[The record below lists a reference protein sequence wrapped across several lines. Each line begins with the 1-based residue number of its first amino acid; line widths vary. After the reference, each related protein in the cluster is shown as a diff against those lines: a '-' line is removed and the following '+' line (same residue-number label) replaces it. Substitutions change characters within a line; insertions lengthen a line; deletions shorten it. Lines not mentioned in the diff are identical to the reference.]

1 MYVDVFSLLHRSN
14 FTIINFNGTII
25 ARSYAKRKT
34 MKAIWNGAIGFGLV
48 NIPVK
53 IYSAT
58 ETSKLDLDMLDKS
71 DFSNIKFKR
80 VNENTGKEVKWE
92 NIVKGYLMEDK
103 YIILEDE
110 DYEAASPEK
119 SKILSIDQFVKEVE
133 VDSVYFENPY
143 YLEPQK
149 NGENAYRLLIKAL
162 QETKMVGIGTFV
174 LRESEA
180 IGMIRPYNEEILV
193 LNRLRFDQE
202 IRDYKDLKIPAK
214 KAPKP
219 AELKM
224 AISLIEQL
232 SQEFD
237 PTMYKDTYSES
248 LMKIIK
254 QKAKGKN
261 VKAKTAEPVK
271 EGKVIDLMAQLKA
284 SLQNTKSKTAS

>member
-1 MYVDVFSLLHRSN
+1 
-14 FTIINFNGTII
+14 
-25 ARSYAKRKT
+25 

-58 ETSKLDLDMLDKS
+58 ETTKLDLDMLDKS
-71 DFSNIKFKR
+71 DFSNIRFKR

-92 NIVKGYLMEDK
+92 NIVKGYLMDDK
-103 YIILEDE
+103 YIILDEE

-119 SKILSIDQFVKEVE
+119 SKILSIDQFVKESE

-149 NGENAYRLLIKAL
+149 NGENAYRLLLKAL
-162 QETKMVGIGTFV
+162 AKTEMVGVGTFV

-180 IGMIRPYNEEILV
+180 IGMIRPYNDDVLV
-193 LNRLRFDQE
+193 LNRLRFAQE
-202 IRDYKDLKIPAK
+202 IRDYSDLKIPAK

-224 AISLIEQL
+224 AVNLIEQL

-237 PTMYKDTYSES
+237 PEMYKDTYSEA

-261 VKAKTAEPVK
+261 IKAKKAEPAK

-284 SLQNTKSKTAS
+284 SLQSPKSKNAS

>member
-1 MYVDVFSLLHRSN
+1 
-14 FTIINFNGTII
+14 
-25 ARSYAKRKT
+25 

-58 ETSKLDLDMLDKS
+58 ETTKLDLDMLDKS

-80 VNENTGKEVKWE
+80 VNERTGKEVKWE
-92 NIVKGYLMEDK
+92 NIVKGYLMDDK
-103 YIILEDE
+103 YIVLDEE

-119 SKILSIDQFVKEVE
+119 TKILSIDQFVKEAE

-149 NGENAYRLLIKAL
+149 NGENAYRLLLKAL
-162 QETKMVGIGTFV
+162 QETEMAGIGTFV
-174 LRESEA
+174 LRDSAA

-193 LNRLRFDQE
+193 LNRLRFHQE
-202 IRDYKDLKIPAK
+202 IRDYKDLKIPAQ

-224 AISLIEQL
+224 AVSLIKQL
-232 SQEFD
+232 SQDFD
-237 PTMYKDTYSES
+237 PVMYKDTYSDE

-254 QKAKGKN
+254 KKAKGKN
-261 VKAKTAEPVK
+261 IKTKKAEPAK

-284 SLQNTKSKTAS
+284 SLQTPKSKSAS

>member
-1 MYVDVFSLLHRSN
+1 
-14 FTIINFNGTII
+14 
-25 ARSYAKRKT
+25 

-58 ETSKLDLDMLDKS
+58 ETTKLDLDMLDKS

-92 NIVKGYLMEDK
+92 NIVKGYLMDDK
-103 YIILEDE
+103 YIVLDEE

-119 SKILSIDQFVKEVE
+119 TKILSIDQFVKEAE
-133 VDSVYFENPY
+133 VDSVYFETPY

-149 NGENAYRLLIKAL
+149 NGENAYRLLLKAL
-162 QETKMVGIGTFV
+162 EKTSMVGIGTFV
-174 LRESEA
+174 LRDNEA
-180 IGMIRPYNEEILV
+180 IGMIRPYNDEILV
-193 LNRLRFDQE
+193 LNRLRFDEE
-202 IRDYKDLKIPAK
+202 IRDYKDLKIPAQ

-224 AISLIEQL
+224 AVSLIEQL

-237 PTMYKDTYSES
+237 PEMYKDSYSDE

-261 VKAKTAEPVK
+261 VKAQKAQPAK

-284 SLQNTKSKTAS
+284 SLNSSKSKSAS

>member
-1 MYVDVFSLLHRSN
+1 
-14 FTIINFNGTII
+14 
-25 ARSYAKRKT
+25 

-58 ETSKLDLDMLDKS
+58 ETTKLDLDMLDKS
-71 DFSNIKFKR
+71 DFSNIRFKR

-92 NIVKGYLMEDK
+92 NIVKGYLMDDK
-103 YIILEDE
+103 YIVLDEE

-119 SKILSIDQFVKEVE
+119 TKILSIDQFVKEAE
-133 VDSVYFENPY
+133 VDSMYFENPY

-149 NGENAYRLLIKAL
+149 NGENAYRLLLKAL
-162 QETKMVGIGTFV
+162 EKTSMVGIGTFV
-174 LRESEA
+174 LRETEA
-180 IGMIRPYNEEILV
+180 IGMIRPYKDDILV

-202 IRDYKDLKIPAK
+202 IRDYKDLKIPAQ

-224 AISLIEQL
+224 AVNLIEQL

-237 PTMYKDTYSES
+237 PALYKDTYSDE

-261 VKAKTAEPVK
+261 IKVPKALPAK

-284 SLQNTKSKTAS
+284 SLNSSKSKSAS

>member
-1 MYVDVFSLLHRSN
+1 
-14 FTIINFNGTII
+14 
-25 ARSYAKRKT
+25 

-58 ETSKLDLDMLDKS
+58 ETTKLDLDMLDKS
-71 DFSNIKFKR
+71 DFSNIRFKR

-92 NIVKGYLMEDK
+92 NIVKGYLMDEK
-103 YIILEDE
+103 YIVLDEE

-119 SKILSIDQFVKEVE
+119 TKILSIDQFVKEEE
-133 VDSVYFENPY
+133 VDSVYFETPY

-149 NGENAYRLLIKAL
+149 NGESAYRLLLKAL
-162 QETKMVGIGTFV
+162 EKTSMVGIGTFV
-174 LRESEA
+174 LRETEA
-180 IGMIRPYNEEILV
+180 IGLIRPYNEEILV
-193 LNRLRFDQE
+193 LNRLRFNQE
-202 IRDYKDLKIPAK
+202 IRNYTDLKIPAQ

-224 AISLIEQL
+224 AVNLIEQL

-237 PTMYKDTYSES
+237 PAMYKDTYSDE

-261 VKAKTAEPVK
+261 IKAKKVQPAK

-284 SLQNTKSKTAS
+284 SLSSSKSKSAS

>member
-1 MYVDVFSLLHRSN
+1 
-14 FTIINFNGTII
+14 
-25 ARSYAKRKT
+25 

-58 ETSKLDLDMLDKS
+58 ETTKLDLDMLDKS
-71 DFSNIKFKR
+71 DFSNIRFKR
-80 VNENTGKEVKWE
+80 VNENTGKEVKLE
-92 NIVKGYLMEDK
+92 NIVKGFLIDDK
-103 YIILEDE
+103 YIVLDEE
-110 DYEAASPEK
+110 DYAAASPEK
-119 SKILSIDQFVKEVE
+119 TKILSIDQFVKESE
-133 VDSVYFENPY
+133 VDSVYFETPY

-149 NGENAYRLLIKAL
+149 NGENAYRLLLKAL
-162 QETKMVGIGTFV
+162 EETQMVGIGTFV
-174 LRESEA
+174 LRETET
-180 IGMIRPYNEEILV
+180 IGMIRPYKDNILV

-202 IRDYKDLKIPAK
+202 IRDYTDLKLPAQ

-224 AISLIEQL
+224 AVSLIKQL

-237 PTMYKDTYSES
+237 PALYKDTYSDE

-261 VKAKTAEPVK
+261 VKAKKAEPAK

-284 SLQNTKSKTAS
+284 SLSSSKSKSAS

>member
-1 MYVDVFSLLHRSN
+1 
-14 FTIINFNGTII
+14 
-25 ARSYAKRKT
+25 

-58 ETSKLDLDMLDKS
+58 ETTKLDLDMLDKS

-80 VNENTGKEVKWE
+80 VNESTGKEVKWE
-92 NIVKGYLMEDK
+92 NIVKGYLMDDK
-103 YIILEDE
+103 YIVLDEE

-119 SKILSIDQFVKEVE
+119 TKILSIDQFVKEAE

-149 NGENAYRLLIKAL
+149 NGENAYRLLLKAL
-162 QETKMVGIGTFV
+162 QETEMAGIGTFV
-174 LRESEA
+174 LRDSEA
-180 IGMIRPYNEEILV
+180 IGMIRPYKDILV

-202 IRDYKDLKIPAK
+202 IRDYKDLKIPTS

-224 AISLIEQL
+224 AVSLIKQL
-232 SQEFD
+232 SQDFD
-237 PTMYKDTYSES
+237 PAMYKDTYSDE
-248 LMKIIK
+248 LMKIIRK
-254 QKAKGKN
+254 KAKGKSI
-261 VKAKTAEPVK
+261 KTKKAEPAK

-284 SLQNTKSKTAS
+284 SLQSSKSKSAS

>member
-1 MYVDVFSLLHRSN
+1 
-14 FTIINFNGTII
+14 
-25 ARSYAKRKT
+25 

-58 ETSKLDLDMLDKS
+58 ETTKLDLDMLDKS

-80 VNENTGKEVKWE
+80 VNESTGKEVKWE
-92 NIVKGYLMEDK
+92 NIVKGYLMDEK
-103 YIILEDE
+103 YIVLDEE

-119 SKILSIDQFVKEVE
+119 TKILSIDQFVKEAE

-149 NGENAYRLLIKAL
+149 NGENAYRLLLKAL
-162 QETKMVGIGTFV
+162 QETEMAGIGTFV
-174 LRESEA
+174 LRDSEA

-193 LNRLRFDQE
+193 LNRLRFHQE
-202 IRDYKDLKIPAK
+202 IRDYKDLKIPAQ

-224 AISLIEQL
+224 AVSLIKQL
-232 SQEFD
+232 SQDFD
-237 PTMYKDTYSES
+237 PIMYKNTYSDE

-254 QKAKGKN
+254 KKAKGKN
-261 VKAKTAEPVK
+261 IKTKKAEPAK

-284 SLQNTKSKTAS
+284 SLQTPKSKSAS

>member
-1 MYVDVFSLLHRSN
+1 
-14 FTIINFNGTII
+14 
-25 ARSYAKRKT
+25 

-71 DFSNIKFKR
+71 DYSNIRFKR

-92 NIVKGYLMEDK
+92 NIVKGYLMDDK
-103 YIILEDE
+103 YIVLDEE

-119 SKILSIDQFVKEVE
+119 TKILSIDQFVKEKE
-133 VDSVYFENPY
+133 VDSVYFETPY

-149 NGENAYRLLIKAL
+149 NGESAYRLLLKAL
-162 QETKMVGIGTFV
+162 EETQMVGVGTFV

-180 IGMIRPYNEEILV
+180 IGMIRPYNNDILI

-202 IRDYKDLKIPAK
+202 IRDYSDLKIPAH

-224 AISLIEQL
+224 AINLIEQL
-232 SQEFD
+232 SQDFD
-237 PTMYKDTYSES
+237 PAMYKDTYSDD
-248 LMKIIK
+248 LLKIIK
-254 QKAKGKN
+254 QKAKGKSS
-261 VKAKTAEPVK
+261 KAKKALPAK

-284 SLQNTKSKTAS
+284 SLNSSKSKSAS

>member
-1 MYVDVFSLLHRSN
+1 
-14 FTIINFNGTII
+14 
-25 ARSYAKRKT
+25 

-80 VNENTGKEVKWE
+80 VNEKTGKEVKWE
-92 NIVKGYLMEDK
+92 NIVKGYLMDGK
-103 YIILEDE
+103 YIILDEE
-110 DYEAASPEK
+110 DYEAANPEK

-143 YLEPQK
+143 FLEPQK
-149 NGENAYRLLIKAL
+149 NGENAYQLLLNAL
-162 QETKMVGIGTFV
+162 SKTKMVGVGTFV

-180 IGMIRPYNEEILV
+180 IGMIRPYNDDVLV
-193 LNRLRFDQE
+193 LNRLRFAQE
-202 IRDYKDLKIPAK
+202 IRDYEDLKIPSK
-214 KAPKP
+214 KVPKP

-224 AISLIEQL
+224 AVSLIEQL

-237 PTMYKDTYSES
+237 PLLYKDTYSES

-254 QKAKGKN
+254 HKAKGQG
-261 VKAKTAEPVK
+261 VKVRKAEPAK

-284 SLQNTKSKTAS
+284 SLQTSKSKNAS

>member
-1 MYVDVFSLLHRSN
+1 
-14 FTIINFNGTII
+14 
-25 ARSYAKRKT
+25 

-80 VNENTGKEVKWE
+80 VNEKTGKEVKWA
-92 NIVKGYLMEDK
+92 NIVKGYLMDDK
-103 YIILEDE
+103 YVVLEDE

-119 SKILSIDQFVKEVE
+119 TKILSIEHFVKEIE
-133 VDSVYFENPY
+133 VDSVYFETPY
-143 YLEPQK
+143 FLEPQK

-162 QETKMVGIGTFV
+162 QQTKMVGIGTFV
-174 LRESEA
+174 LRDSEA
-180 IGMIRPYNEEILV
+180 IGMIRPYNDEILV

-202 IRDYKDLKIPAK
+202 IRDYKQLKIPAK

-224 AISLIEQL
+224 AKNLIEQL
-232 SQEFD
+232 SEPFD
-237 PTMYKDTYSES
+237 PTFYKNTYSAE
-248 LMKIIK
+248 LLKIIK
-254 QKAKGKN
+254 KKAKGKT
-261 VKAKTAEPVK
+261 VKLKKSEPAKQ
-271 EGKVIDLMAQLKA
+271 GKVIDLMAQLKA
-284 SLQNTKSKTAS
+284 SLQSPKSKNAS

>member
-1 MYVDVFSLLHRSN
+1 
-14 FTIINFNGTII
+14 
-25 ARSYAKRKT
+25 

-58 ETSKLDLDMLDKS
+58 ETTKLDLDMLDKS
-71 DFSNIKFKR
+71 DFSNIRFKR

-92 NIVKGYLMEDK
+92 NIVKGYLVDDK
-103 YIILEDE
+103 YIVLDEE

-149 NGENAYRLLIKAL
+149 NGENAYRLLLKAL
-162 QETKMVGIGTFV
+162 EKTAMVGIGTFV
-174 LRESEA
+174 LRETEA
-180 IGMIRPYNEEILV
+180 IGMIRPYKDDILV

-202 IRDYKDLKIPAK
+202 IRDYKDLKIPVQ

-224 AISLIEQL
+224 AVNLIEQL
-232 SQEFD
+232 SQDFD
-237 PTMYKDTYSES
+237 PTMYKDTYSDE

-261 VKAKTAEPVK
+261 IKAKKAQPAK

-284 SLQNTKSKTAS
+284 SLNTSKSKSAS

>member
-1 MYVDVFSLLHRSN
+1 
-14 FTIINFNGTII
+14 
-25 ARSYAKRKT
+25 

-58 ETSKLDLDMLDKS
+58 ETTKLDLDMLDKS

-80 VNENTGKEVKWE
+80 VNESTGKEVKWE
-92 NIVKGYLMEDK
+92 NIVKGYLMDDQ
-103 YIILEDE
+103 YIVLDEE

-119 SKILSIDQFVKEVE
+119 TKILSIDQFVKESE

-149 NGENAYRLLIKAL
+149 NGENAYRLLLKAL
-162 QETKMVGIGTFV
+162 QETEMAGIGTFV
-174 LRESEA
+174 LRDSEA

-193 LNRLRFDQE
+193 LNRLRFNQE
-202 IRDYKDLKIPAK
+202 IRDYKDLKIPAQ

-224 AISLIEQL
+224 AVSLIKQL

-237 PTMYKDTYSES
+237 PVMYKDNYSDE

-254 QKAKGKN
+254 KKAKGKN
-261 VKAKTAEPVK
+261 IKTKKAEPAK

-284 SLQNTKSKTAS
+284 SLQTPKSKSAS

>member
-1 MYVDVFSLLHRSN
+1 
-14 FTIINFNGTII
+14 
-25 ARSYAKRKT
+25 

-58 ETSKLDLDMLDKS
+58 KTTKLDLDMLDKS
-71 DFSNIKFKR
+71 DFSNIRFKR

-92 NIVKGYLMEDK
+92 NIVKGYLMDDK
-103 YIILEDE
+103 YIVLDEE

-119 SKILSIDQFVKEVE
+119 TKILSIDQFVKEVE
-133 VDSVYFENPY
+133 VDSMYFETPY

-149 NGENAYRLLIKAL
+149 NGENAYRLLLKAL
-162 QETKMVGIGTFV
+162 EKTAMVGIGTFV
-174 LRESEA
+174 LRDSAA
-180 IGMIRPYNEEILV
+180 IGMIRPYNDDILV

-202 IRDYKDLKIPAK
+202 IRDYSDLKIPAQ

-224 AISLIEQL
+224 AVSLIEQL

-237 PTMYKDTYSES
+237 PAMYKDTYSDE

-261 VKAKTAEPVK
+261 VKVQKAQPAK

-284 SLQNTKSKTAS
+284 SLNTSKSKSAS

>member
-1 MYVDVFSLLHRSN
+1 
-14 FTIINFNGTII
+14 
-25 ARSYAKRKT
+25 

-71 DFSNIKFKR
+71 DFSNIRFKR
-80 VNENTGKEVKWE
+80 INENTGKEVKWE
-92 NIVKGYLMEDK
+92 NIVKGYLMDDK
-103 YIILEDE
+103 YIVLDEE

-119 SKILSIDQFVKEVE
+119 TKILSIDQFVKEEE
-133 VDSVYFENPY
+133 VDSVYFETPY

-149 NGENAYRLLIKAL
+149 NGENAYRLLLKAL
-162 QETKMVGIGTFV
+162 EKTGMVGIGTFV
-174 LRESEA
+174 LRESET
-180 IGMIRPYNEEILV
+180 IGMIRPYNNDILI

-202 IRDYKDLKIPAK
+202 IRDYSDLKIPAH

-224 AISLIEQL
+224 AVNLIEQL

-237 PTMYKDTYSES
+237 PAMYKDTYSDD
-248 LMKIIK
+248 LLKIIK

-261 VKAKTAEPVK
+261 IKTRKAPAAK

-284 SLQNTKSKTAS
+284 SLNNSKSKSAS

>member
-1 MYVDVFSLLHRSN
+1 
-14 FTIINFNGTII
+14 
-25 ARSYAKRKT
+25 

-58 ETSKLDLDMLDKS
+58 ETTKLDLDMLDKS

-80 VNENTGKEVKWE
+80 VNESTGKEVKWE
-92 NIVKGYLMEDK
+92 NIVKGYLMDDQ
-103 YIILEDE
+103 YIVLDEE

-119 SKILSIDQFVKEVE
+119 TKILSIDQFVRESE

-149 NGENAYRLLIKAL
+149 NGENAYRLLLKAL
-162 QETKMVGIGTFV
+162 QETEMAGIGTFV
-174 LRESEA
+174 LRDSEA

-193 LNRLRFDQE
+193 LNRLRFNQE
-202 IRDYKDLKIPAK
+202 IRDYKDLKIPAQ

-224 AISLIEQL
+224 AVSLIKQL

-237 PTMYKDTYSES
+237 PVMYKDNYSVE

-254 QKAKGKN
+254 KKAKGKN
-261 VKAKTAEPVK
+261 IKAKKAESAK

-284 SLQNTKSKTAS
+284 SLQTPKSKSAS